1 MAEFV
6 LEDVVIQQLLDAAL
20 NEWKLQ
26 QLVDGRA
33 FRPILF
39 EQGFHKEAHIL
50 AKVIR
55 QVGICSVDDLLRQ
68 TGQ

>member
-1 MAEFV
+1 MAELV
-6 LEDVVIQQLLDAAL
+6 LEDVVIQQLLDAARD
-20 NEWKLQ
+20 ERKLQ
-26 QLVDGRA
+26 QDVDGRA

-39 EQGFHKEAHIL
+39 EQGFHKEPHIL

-68 TGQ
+68 AVE